1 MRVTPGGV
9 IVTGSAGGIGQR
21 VMEVLSERG
30 LNPVG
35 VDRTPSRSTH
45 VALDLN
51 TLAEGGSA
59 IVDARARLLAA
70 LDADASRLRGIINLA
85 ALQLVGAFDALE
97 PQDYVRS
104 FQVNAL
110 APLLL
115 VRALLP
121 ELRKGRATVINVS
134 SIHAMLSKKRFSAY
148 SASKAA
154 MSALTRA
161 LAIELGDQLRV
172 VEIRPAAIA
181 TDMLEA
187 GFADR
192 AAQRQALDAYHPTGR
207 IGSPHEVATLCATLL
222 TQESPFLNGAVINL
236 DGGISHV
243 LHDPD

>member
-35 VDRTPSRSTH
+35 VDRTPSSSTH

-97 PQDYVRS
+97 PQDYIRS

-187 GFADR
+187 GFANR
-192 AAQRQALDAYHPTGR
+192 AQRLALDACHPTGR
-207 IGSPHEVATLCATLL
+207 IGSPREVAMLCATLL
-222 TQESPFLNGAVINL
+222 THESPFLNGAVINL